1 MPTRGLRCCLQWF
14 VGGMGRLCAACLVVG
29 RQYRWGGCAFTLRS
43 TCTQKHS
50 TPLLWLLR
58 ATRLC
63 PLNAARKGGGATGAT
78 GFLRKRVFPY
88 IYHAGSRKQGVQA
101 VPVECPLQGCGWQ
114 WRHNMRRHCEQ
125 QHPDHELPD
134 ERTAQWDWGPEEL
147 IVLGEGEG
155 AFWDNK
161 RKSRWTQPERK
172 QKHKK
177 MRTALRDALQGDR
190 GEEGGTVPAPP
201 RPRVEED
208 DSEASTALQRGSD
221 QGRRDLRLA
230 EKVVWSAGSR

>member
-1 MPTRGLRCCLQWF
+1 MYISLYVDVNTF
-14 VGGMGRLCAACLVVG
+14 IEG
-29 RQYRWGGCAFTLRS
+29 RQPQNKLMRLR
-43 TCTQKHS
+43 TFK
-50 TPLLWLLR
+50 
-58 ATRLC
+58 
-63 PLNAARKGGGATGAT
+63 K
-78 GFLRKRVFPY
+78 
-88 IYHAGSRKQGVQA
+88 
-101 VPVECPLQGCGWQ
+101 
-114 WRHNMRRHCEQ
+114 NMRRHCEQ

-208 DSEASTALQRGSD
+208 DSEASADLQRGSD

-230 EKVVWSAGSR
+230 EAQDQDFVPGDSSTSDSDSDSGSSDGSASGDGARTDPQASQSSATPSGGSRNLCASLCQPKGPVAGLVYYLSV